1 MKVLLPISLDRWR
14 NPIST
19 LLRAC
24 VEYNPDIEFHS
35 FSNPVSDEDREQAE
49 RFWKLPNI
57 RLRNPS
63 AIVSDRFDIIHTA
76 SYSHGNYIA
85 SILSKLRGAGHTR
98 YLDTMNLEPHP
109 SFPDCWARYR
119 RVLHWVDGF
128 VAVSEA
134 VAKDIRQRVPERFLG
149 VIPNGFDSGFY
160 DPNADYRTDLPERVR
175 ELPDGFPLWV
185 ATLEPRK
192 HPEIF
197 VQLAEANP
205 DVPFVAIGGAIKED
219 ELPFAELFKRT
230 PNIHWLGSVNRS
242 AGRAILSKAG
252 VLVFPSE
259 REGLSLAMIEAM
271 AMGLPILAQPKSS
284 MPELVSPGINGELL
298 DANDFQSWNHG
309 LRKWL
314 KPHTGDLKRGLEST
328 RLETVRRFKWSTVGE
343 AYAPIYQQVAQLP
356 ARVLQ
361 PCPA

>member
-35 FSNPVSDEDREQAE
+35 FSNPVSDEDRKQGEQ
-49 RFWKLPNI
+49 FWKLPNLH
-57 RLRNPS
+57 LRNPA
-63 AIVSDRFDIIHTA
+63 AIISDRFDIIHTA

-85 SILSKLRGAGHTR
+85 SIISKLRGTGRTR

-109 SFPDCWARYR
+109 SFPHCWARYR
-119 RVLHWVDGF
+119 RVLRWVDGF

-134 VAKDIRQRVPERFLG
+134 VAKDIRERVPERFLG

-160 DPNADYRTDLPERVR
+160 DPHANYTADLPERVR
-175 ELPDGFPLWV
+175 ELPDGFAVWV

-197 VQLAEANP
+197 VRLAEANP
-205 DVPFVAIGGAIKED
+205 DIPFVAIGGATTAD
-219 ELPFAELFKRT
+219 ELSFAELFNRT

-242 AGRAILSKAG
+242 TGRAILSKAR

-259 REGLSLAMIEAM
+259 REGLSLAMVEAM

-298 DANDFQSWNHG
+298 DADDSEGWNHA
-309 LRKWL
+309 LRRWIG
-314 KPHTGDLKRGLEST
+314 PHTGGLKEGLEFT
-328 RLETVRRFKWSTVGE
+328 RLETVRRFEWSAVGS
-343 AYAPIYQQVAQLP
+343 AYAPIYRQITELP
-356 ARVLQ
+356 PRMLQ